1 MLYNNCT
8 SIHYLQLT
16 HMNLRAHSEHI
27 LTVVKPRRLTGVTL
41 DVRHRQVDV
50 VISWCA
56 VIISGSLY
64 FDGVDT
70 S

>member
-1 MLYNNCT
+1 
-8 SIHYLQLT
+8 
-16 HMNLRAHSEHI
+16 MNLRVRFKHI
-27 LTVVKPRRLTGVTL
+27 LTVVQPRRLTGVTIN
-41 DVRHRQVDV
+41 VRHRQVDV

-64 FDGVDT
+64 FDCVDT

>member
-1 MLYNNCT
+1 
-8 SIHYLQLT
+8 
-16 HMNLRAHSEHI
+16 MNLRAQIEHI
-27 LTVVKPRRLTGVTL
+27 LTVVKPRRLAGVSL
-41 DVRHRQVDV
+41 YVRHRQVDV

-56 VIISGSLY
+56 VIISGSLH